1 MGTSGSTECGVPQ
14 ITFRI
19 RTHVAASASEW
30 MLEVDLLAL
39 VATDQACWRDS
50 TLARDIVGFVVHAAR
65 FMSASSPTLI
75 ALLHG
80 PDQPG
85 LVARVAGWIFERGG
99 NILHA
104 DQHRDMEAGVFFQR
118 VEWEPAMAG
127 AGENALAVA
136 EADFTAFARS
146 KLGMH
151 VRVLSS
157 ADRPRVAVFVSKADH
172 CFHDLVLRWKSGDYA
187 CDLVGVVS
195 NHTELAEAARGY
207 GLPFVHIPVTS
218 ANKVAA
224 EAKQLA
230 LLKELRAELVILAR
244 YMQVLSADFL
254 AAFGAPVINIHHSF
268 LPAFA
273 GGRPYHQAHA
283 RGVKLIGATAHYATR
298 DLDEGP
304 IIHQDV
310 ARVTHRHDVEDLVR
324 KGRDLERL
332 VLAQAVRWHLEGRVL
347 VYGNKTVVFD

>member
-1 MGTSGSTECGVPQ
+1 MS
-14 ITFRI
+14 
-19 RTHVAASASEW
+19 
-30 MLEVDLLAL
+30 
-39 VATDQACWRDS
+39 DS
-50 TLARDIVGFVVHAAR
+50 PA
-65 FMSASSPTLI
+65 TLI

-85 LVARVAGWIFERGG
+85 LVARVSGWIFARGG

-104 DQHRDMEAGVFFQR
+104 DQHRDTEAGIFFQR
-118 VEWEPAMAG
+118 VEWVPTG
-127 AGENALAVA
+127 APGVA
-136 EADFTAFARS
+136 ERDAQDFAAFAQS
-146 KLGMH
+146 LGMQARLTLTSH
-151 VRVLSS
+151 
-157 ADRPRVAVFVSKADH
+157 RPRVVLFVSKSDH
-172 CFHDLVLRWKSGDYA
+172 CFHDLVLRWKAGEYP
-187 CDLVGVVS
+187 CDLVGVIS
-195 NHTELAEAARGY
+195 NHADLAEAARGY
-207 GLPFVHIPVTS
+207 GLKFFHVPVMAETK
-218 ANKVAA
+218 AAA
-224 EAKQLA
+224 EAKQLE
-230 LLKELRAELVILAR
+230 LLRELDAELVVLAR

-254 AAFGAPVINIHHSF
+254 DRATTPVINIHHSF

-310 ARVTHRHDVEDLVR
+310 ARVTHRHGVEDLVR
-324 KGRDLERL
+324 KGRDLEKM